1 VRLTRIF
8 KYYNKPHEIA
18 AINILED
25 LLPAELLDKNADWI
39 VCFFSEPA
47 EKEPLIMVEKP

>member
-1 VRLTRIF
+1 MRLTRIF